1 MAKRKEFF
9 DSYRGLG
16 ACVIC
21 LYHYLNT
28 FGLEGCTGSRVYDL
42 LFDIKNIGY
51 VMVEFFYF
59 TSGYLIFELY
69 REKIQNNEIG
79 LFSFMKK
86 RISRIYPMFFWTTM
100 IQIIL
105 EMISKKQVTLFDMV
119 TNILLLQCGIFEGNG
134 SWRNDINGVTW
145 FIVPLL
151 LCYLLFYLIT
161 RKIKNNEY
169 YYLTIVS
176 IIVLSMSVYNWDRIN
191 IPFINSYVV
200 RGIMGFYMGI
210 IFCHLEGKIKKKNL
224 RYIIIGIVVLVILY
238 KEIQADTYGAFQL
251 VTLIDLVAIPA
262 ILYITEN
269 ISGVK
274 KVIENKIFVFL
285 GKISMEIYYIH
296 WLIMTVLTWWIKEG
310 NVNTKEYLGLLLI
323 TIGIAA
329 VVKKTID
336 KYIKI
341 YKTES

>member
-1 MAKRKEFF
+1 MNRNGKA
-9 DSYRGLG
+9 
-16 ACVIC
+16 
-21 LYHYLNT
+21 
-28 FGLEGCTGSRVYDL
+28 
-42 LFDIKNIGY
+42 NI
-51 VMVEFFYF
+51 
-59 TSGYLIFELY
+59 
-69 REKIQNNEIG
+69 
-79 LFSFMKK
+79 
-86 RISRIYPMFFWTTM
+86 
-100 IQIIL
+100 
-105 EMISKKQVTLFDMV
+105 
-119 TNILLLQCGIFEGNG
+119 
-134 SWRNDINGVTW
+134 
-145 FIVPLL
+145 
-151 LCYLLFYLIT
+151 
-161 RKIKNNEY
+161 
-169 YYLTIVS
+169 
-176 IIVLSMSVYNWDRIN
+176 
-191 IPFINSYVV
+191 
-200 RGIMGFYMGI
+200 
-210 IFCHLEGKIKKKNL
+210 GKIKKKNL

-274 KVIENKIFVFL
+274 KVIENKLFVFL

>member
-1 MAKRKEFF
+1 MSFRRK
-9 DSYRGLG
+9 
-16 ACVIC
+16 
-21 LYHYLNT
+21 N
-28 FGLEGCTGSRVYDL
+28 
-42 LFDIKNIGY
+42 
-51 VMVEFFYF
+51 
-59 TSGYLIFELY
+59 
-69 REKIQNNEIG
+69 
-79 LFSFMKK
+79 
-86 RISRIYPMFFWTTM
+86 
-100 IQIIL
+100 
-105 EMISKKQVTLFDMV
+105 
-119 TNILLLQCGIFEGNG
+119 
-134 SWRNDINGVTW
+134 
-145 FIVPLL
+145 
-151 LCYLLFYLIT
+151 
-161 RKIKNNEY
+161 
-169 YYLTIVS
+169 
-176 IIVLSMSVYNWDRIN
+176 
-191 IPFINSYVV
+191 
-200 RGIMGFYMGI
+200 
-210 IFCHLEGKIKKKNL
+210 KKKNL